1 MEVSGLASDWTYLIY
16 PTLIALAVALLH
28 RRRHRKQF
36 DNGAILEEAVATGAT
51 APPSLHPIIDHGIC
65 IGCESCVHACPEFP
79 KHKVLGVVRGKAHLI
94 TPSDC
99 IGHGACKTAC
109 PVDAIKLVF
118 GSAERGVDIPEV
130 GPDFETNVPGIYIA
144 GELGGMGLIRNAIE
158 QGRQAMENLIAARRP
173 KDAGAEQQLDVVIV
187 GLGPAG
193 LSATL
198 KAQEAGLR
206 YTTIEQAKLGGTVAA
221 FPRRKLVMTAPAE
234 LPLVGMTFFKETE
247 KETLMDFWIEV
258 AEQHGIKVRYGEVV
272 DAIEPTSGGFEVR
285 TDKGVHRAKAVL
297 LALGRRGTPRKLG
310 VPGEEHPKVIYS
322 LIDPAEYENKK
333 VLVVGGGDSALEA
346 AMACA
351 EAGAADVA
359 LSYRSESFSR
369 AKVKNREKIDA
380 AAESGNV
387 QVLLKTTVAEI
398 TPDKAVIQ
406 SGDDTIQLDNDAVIV
421 CAGGILPTGFLKETG
436 ILVETKYGT
445 V

>member
-1 MEVSGLASDWTYLIY
+1 MEVSGLASDWAYLIY
-16 PTLIALAVALLH
+16 PTLIAMAITLLH
-28 RRRHRKQF
+28 RQRYRKQL
-36 DNGAILEEAVATGAT
+36 DNGSMLDETLLTGA
-51 APPSLHPIIDHGIC
+51 APPSLHPIIDHDIC
-65 IGCESCVHACPEFP
+65 IGCESCVHACPEYP
-79 KHKVLGVVRGKAHLI
+79 KHNVLGVVRGKAHLV

-109 PVDAIKLVF
+109 PVGAIKLVF
-118 GSAERGVDIPEV
+118 GTAERGVDIPAV
-130 GPDFETNVPGIYIA
+130 NPNFQTNVPGIYIA

-158 QGRQAMENLIAARRP
+158 QGRQAMENLVTAVQ
-173 KDAGAEQQLDVVIV
+173 KNGTGASDQVDVVIV

-198 KAQEAGLR
+198 KAKEAGLN

-247 KETLMDFWIEV
+247 KETLMDFWTEV
-258 AEQHGIKVRYGEVV
+258 VEQQGIQVCYGEEVT
-272 DAIEPTSGGFEVR
+272 AIEPENEGFAVR
-285 TDKGVHRAKAVL
+285 TDKTVHRTKTVM
-297 LALGRRGTPRKLG
+297 LALGRRGTPRKLD
-310 VPGEEHPKVIYS
+310 VPGEEHPKVIYT
-322 LIDPAEYENKK
+322 LIDPAEYQSRN

-351 EAGAADVA
+351 EAGATNVA

-380 AAESGNV
+380 AAHTGSV

-398 TPDKAVIQ
+398 TPEEAIIQ
-406 SGDDTIQLDNDAVIV
+406 SGDDTIRLDNDVVIV
-421 CAGGILPTGFLKETG
+421 CAGGILPTEFLKDAG
-436 ILVETKYGT
+436 VLVETKYGT
-445 V
+445 E